1 MRLTEL
7 TEQGLGSDLKNKTV
21 TLNVE
26 LPVAQLEEIAQM
38 IKDTIITS
46 TKDIRQSA
54 DILGTSTR
62 LKNETPIQRK
72 NIQSKQSTGRK
83 GKTNSFTSRLP

>member
-26 LPVAQLEEIAQM
+26 LPVAQLEEIA
-38 IKDTIITS
+38 
-46 TKDIRQSA
+46 
-54 DILGTSTR
+54 
-62 LKNETPIQRK
+62 
-72 NIQSKQSTGRK
+72 
-83 GKTNSFTSRLP
+83 